1 MAGFNYFTRKQA
13 NIIYAA
19 IKRGEIKMVKRD
31 VNRMYNLVGVRGF
44 NLSVEDCEFLGKLNN
59 VIAAIFDSRL
69 DVANGLLNGETWRK
83 DYVTTDKVVD
93 EYFDDLF
100 VNDIVTI
107 YETVETWIKVED

>member
-44 NLSVEDCEFLGKLNN
+44 NLSVEDCEFLDKLDN
-59 VIAAIFDSRL
+59 VITAIFDSRL
-69 DVANGLLNGETWRK
+69 DVANGLLNGEMWRK
-83 DYVTTDKVVD
+83 EHVQTDKVVD
-93 EYFDDLF
+93 EWLNLF
-100 VNDIVTI
+100 TDELVPI
-107 YETVETWIKVED
+107 YETVEMWVKVED

>member
-59 VIAAIFDSRL
+59 VITAIFDSRL
-69 DVANGLLNGETWRK
+69 DVANGLLNGEKWSK
-83 DYVTTDKVVD
+83 EQVATDKVID
-93 EYFDDLF
+93 EWLNLF
-100 VNDIVTI
+100 TDELVPI
-107 YETVETWIKVED
+107 YETVEMWVKVED

>member
-44 NLSVEDCEFLGKLNN
+44 NLSVEDCEFLGKLDN
-59 VIAAIFDSRL
+59 VITAIFDSRL
-69 DVANGLLNGETWRK
+69 DVANGLLNGEMWRK
-83 DYVTTDKVVD
+83 EQVATDKVID
-93 EYFDDLF
+93 EWLNVFTDELEL
-100 VNDIVTI
+100 I

>member
-44 NLSVEDCEFLGKLNN
+44 NLSVEDCEFLGKLDN
-59 VIAAIFDSRL
+59 VITAIFDSRL
-69 DVANGLLNGETWRK
+69 DVANGLLNGEIWRK
-83 DYVTTDKVVD
+83 EQVATDKVID
-93 EYFDDLF
+93 EWLNLF
-100 VNDIVTI
+100 TDELVPI
-107 YETVETWIKVED
+107 YETVEMWVKVED

>member
-44 NLSVEDCEFLGKLNN
+44 NLSAEDCEFLGKLDN
-59 VIAAIFDSRL
+59 VITAIFDSRL
-69 DVANGLLNGETWRK
+69 DVANGLLNGEVWRK
-83 DYVTTDKVVD
+83 EQVATDKVID
-93 EYFDDLF
+93 EWLNLF
-100 VNDIVTI
+100 TNELVPI
-107 YETVETWIKVED
+107 YETVEMWVKVED

>member
-19 IKRGEIKMVKRD
+19 IKRGEIKMLKRD

-44 NLSVEDCEFLGKLNN
+44 NLSAEDCEFLSKLDK
-59 VIAAIFDSRL
+59 VITAIFDSRL

-83 DYVTTDKVVD
+83 EHVQTDKVVD

-100 VNDIVTI
+100 LNDMVTI
-107 YETVETWIKVED
+107 YETVETWVKVED

>member
-44 NLSVEDCEFLGKLNN
+44 NLSVEDCEFLSKLNN
-59 VIAAIFDSRL
+59 VITAIFDSRL
-69 DVANGLLNGETWRK
+69 DVANGLLNGEMWRK
-83 DYVTTDKVVD
+83 EQVATDKVID
-93 EYFDDLF
+93 EWLNLF
-100 VNDIVTI
+100 TDELVPI
-107 YETVETWIKVED
+107 YETVEMWVKVED

>member
-44 NLSVEDCEFLGKLNN
+44 NLSVEDCEFLGKLDN
-59 VIAAIFDSRL
+59 VITAIFDSRL
-69 DVANGLLNGETWRK
+69 DVANGLLNGEMWRK
-83 DYVTTDKVVD
+83 EQVATDKVID
-93 EYFDDLF
+93 EWLNLF
-100 VNDIVTI
+100 TEELVPI
-107 YETVETWIKVED
+107 YETVEMWVKVED

>member
-44 NLSVEDCEFLGKLNN
+44 NLSVEDCEFLGKLDN
-59 VIAAIFDSRL
+59 VITAIFDSRL

-83 DYVTTDKVVD
+83 EQVVTDKIID
-93 EYFDDLF
+93 EWFNF
-100 VNDIVTI
+100 FTNEIVPI

>member
-44 NLSVEDCEFLGKLNN
+44 NLSVEDCEFLGKLDN
-59 VIAAIFDSRL
+59 VITAIFDSRL
-69 DVANGLLNGETWRK
+69 DVANGLLNGEMWRK
-83 DYVTTDKVVD
+83 EQVATDKVID
-93 EYFDDLF
+93 EWLNLF
-100 VNDIVTI
+100 TNEVVPI
-107 YETVETWIKVED
+107 YETVETWIKI

>member
-44 NLSVEDCEFLGKLNN
+44 NLSAEDCEFLGKLDN
-59 VIAAIFDSRL
+59 VITAIFDSRL

-83 DYVTTDKVVD
+83 ERVATDKVID
-93 EYFDDLF
+93 EWLNVFTDEL
-100 VNDIVTI
+100 VPI
-107 YETVETWIKVED
+107 YETVEMWVKIED

>member
-44 NLSVEDCEFLGKLNN
+44 NLSVEDCEFLGKLDN
-59 VIAAIFDSRL
+59 VITAIFDSRL
-69 DVANGLLNGETWRK
+69 DVANGLLNGEMWRK
-83 DYVTTDKVVD
+83 EQVATDKVID
-93 EYFDDLF
+93 EWLNVFTDEL
-100 VNDIVTI
+100 VPI
-107 YETVETWIKVED
+107 YETVEMWVKVED

>member
-44 NLSVEDCEFLGKLNN
+44 NLSVEDCEFLGKLDN
-59 VIAAIFDSRL
+59 VITAIFDSRL
-69 DVANGLLNGETWRK
+69 DVANGLLNGEMWRK
-83 DYVTTDKVVD
+83 EQVATDKVIDKWLNLFTD
-93 EYFDDLF
+93 EL
-100 VNDIVTI
+100 VPI
-107 YETVETWIKVED
+107 YETVEMWVKVEY

>member
-44 NLSVEDCEFLGKLNN
+44 NLSAEDCEFLGKLDN

-69 DVANGLLNGETWRK
+69 DVANGLLSGETWRK
-83 DYVTTDKVVD
+83 EQVATDKVID
-93 EYFDDLF
+93 EWHNLF
-100 VNDIVTI
+100 TDEIVPI
-107 YETVETWIKVED
+107 YETVETWVKIEG

>member
-19 IKRGEIKMVKRD
+19 IKRGEIKMTKRD
-31 VNRMYNLVGVRGF
+31 VNKMYGLVGVRGF
-44 NLSVEDCEFLGKLNN
+44 NLSVEDCEFLGKLDN
-59 VIAAIFDSRL
+59 VITAIFDSRL

-83 DYVTTDKVVD
+83 EQVATDKVID
-93 EYFDDLF
+93 EWLNFFTDE
-100 VNDIVTI
+100 VEPI

>member
-44 NLSVEDCEFLGKLNN
+44 NLSVEDCEFVGKLDN
-59 VIAAIFDSRL
+59 VITAIFDSRF

-83 DYVTTDKVVD
+83 EQVATDKVID
-93 EYFDDLF
+93 EWLNLF
-100 VNDIVTI
+100 TDELVPI

>member
-44 NLSVEDCEFLGKLNN
+44 NLSAEDCEFLGKLDN
-59 VIAAIFDSRL
+59 VITAIFDSRL
-69 DVANGLLNGETWRK
+69 DVANGLLNGEVWRK
-83 DYVTTDKVVD
+83 EQVATDKVID
-93 EYFDDLF
+93 EWLNLF
-100 VNDIVTI
+100 TNELVPI
-107 YETVETWIKVED
+107 YETVEMWVKIED

>member
-59 VIAAIFDSRL
+59 VITAIFDSRL

-83 DYVTTDKVVD
+83 EQVVTDKVID
-93 EYFDDLF
+93 EWLNLF
-100 VNDIVTI
+100 TNEVVPI